1 MQRNFAA
8 TIEELKGLINEWSA
22 FSADAPVLLLAV
34 SGGVDSMCMADLFQS
49 LDERVPFAVAHCN
62 FRLRGEESDA
72 DEALVAEWAAKHSV
86 PLHITS
92 FDTEKYASDNCISIE
107 MAARELRYGW
117 FAGLCSQH
125 GYRAV
130 AVAHNANDNAE
141 TLLLNLL
148 RGSGLK
154 GVTGMSLMSPLPC
167 LAGSDAVL
175 LRPLLKCTRKQIEG
189 YAFAHKVRYR
199 EDSTNAMSEY
209 KRNRL
214 RNDVFP
220 IFESINPSFVRTLN
234 REASYFEDALDIVED
249 YCRVAAEKMVSKSG
263 DVLTV
268 SLPALLSTARW
279 RYILYYILEPY
290 GFNSAVLASLE
301 DLLLSDRTVSGKR
314 FESQTHMLFTER
326 DHLRVEPVGRV
337 DAASVVSSAEVE
349 EIMPVRCAGTYH
361 FNGAAVTVEELDW
374 TPDMPLKQPEGTL
387 LFDAQKLRFPLVLR
401 RWRDGDWLVPFGMR
415 GKKKVSDLFADLKYD
430 SLKKSSAVV
439 LVDTVSDSMAQDG
452 HVAAVLGV
460 RSDDRYKVTST
471 TRRAIRISVARR

>member
-8 TIEELKGLINEWSA
+8 AIEELKGLINEWSA

-49 LDERVPFAVAHCN
+49 LEERVPFAVAHCN
-62 FRLRGEESDA
+62 FHLRGEESDG
-72 DEALVAEWAAKHSV
+72 DEALVADWAREHSV

-92 FDTEKYASDNCISIE
+92 FDTEKYASDNGISIE

-117 FAGLCSQH
+117 FAQLCSQH
-125 GYRAV
+125 GYKAV

-154 GVTGMSLMSPLPC
+154 GVTGMSLTSPLPC
-167 LAGSDAVL
+167 APGSDALL
-175 LRPLLKCTRKQIEG
+175 LRPLLRCTRKQIEG
-189 YAFAHKVRYR
+189 YAFTHKVHYR
-199 EDSTNAMSEY
+199 EDRTNAMSEY

-220 IFESINPSFVRTLN
+220 IFESINPSFIRTLN
-234 REASYFEDALDIVED
+234 REASYFEDASGIVED
-249 YCRVAAEKMVSKSG
+249 YCRAASEKIVSRSG
-263 DVLTV
+263 DRLTV
-268 SLPALLSTARW
+268 SLPALLAAPRW
-279 RYILYYILEPY
+279 RYILYYILEPF

-301 DLLLSDRTVSGKR
+301 NLLLSERTISGKR
-314 FESQTHMLFTER
+314 FESQTHILFTER
-326 DHLRVEPVGRV
+326 EHLRVEPLESP
-337 DAASVVSSAEVE
+337 ASVVPCAQLEDVL
-349 EIMPVRCAGTYH
+349 PVRCAGTYH
-361 FNGAAVTVEELDW
+361 FNGAAVTVEEVDW
-374 TPDMPLKQPEGTL
+374 TPDMPLKQLEGTL

-430 SLKKSSAVV
+430 SIKKSSAVV
-439 LVDTVSDSMAQDG
+439 LVDTVSDFLAQEG
-452 HVAAVLGV
+452 HIAAVLGV
-460 RSDDRYKVTST
+460 RSDDRYKVVST
-471 TRRAIRISVARR
+471 TVRAIRISVTR

>member
-8 TIEELKGLINEWSA
+8 AIEELKGLISEWSA

-49 LDERVPFAVAHCN
+49 LEERVPFAVAHCN
-62 FRLRGEESDA
+62 FHLRGEESDG
-72 DEALVAEWAAKHSV
+72 DEALVADWAREHSV

-92 FDTEKYASDNCISIE
+92 FDTEKYASDNGISIE

-117 FAGLCSQH
+117 FAQLCSQH
-125 GYRAV
+125 GYKAV

-154 GVTGMSLMSPLPC
+154 GVTGMSLTSPLPC
-167 LAGSDAVL
+167 APGSDALL

-189 YAFAHKVRYR
+189 YAFAHKVHYR
-199 EDSTNAMSEY
+199 EDRTNAMSEY

-220 IFESINPSFVRTLN
+220 IFESINPSFIRTLN
-234 REASYFEDALDIVED
+234 REASYFEDASGIVED
-249 YCRVAAEKMVSKSG
+249 YCRAASEKIVSRSG
-263 DVLTV
+263 DGLTV
-268 SLPALLSTARW
+268 SLPALLAAPRW
-279 RYILYYILEPY
+279 RYILYYILEPF

-301 DLLLSDRTVSGKR
+301 NLLLSERTISGKR
-314 FESQTHMLFTER
+314 FESQTHILFTER
-326 DHLRVEPVGRV
+326 EHLRVEPSESP
-337 DAASVVSSAEVE
+337 ASVVPCAQLED
-349 EIMPVRCAGTYH
+349 ILPVRCAGTYH
-361 FNGAAVTVEELDW
+361 FNGAAVTVEEVDW

-430 SLKKSSAVV
+430 SIKKSSAVV
-439 LVDTVSDSMAQDG
+439 LVDTVSDSLAQEG
-452 HVAAVLGV
+452 HIAAVLGV
-460 RSDDRYKVTST
+460 RSDDRYKVVST
-471 TRRAIRISVARR
+471 TVRAIRISVTR

>member
-8 TIEELKGLINEWSA
+8 AIEELKGLINEWSA

-49 LDERVPFAVAHCN
+49 LEDRVPFAVAHCN
-62 FRLRGEESDA
+62 FHLRGEESDG
-72 DEALVAEWAAKHSV
+72 DEALVADWAREHSV

-92 FDTEKYASDNCISIE
+92 FDTEKYASDNGISIE

-117 FAGLCSQH
+117 FAQLCSQH
-125 GYRAV
+125 GYKAV

-154 GVTGMSLMSPLPC
+154 GVTGMSLTSPLPC
-167 LAGSDAVL
+167 APGSDALL

-189 YAFAHKVRYR
+189 YAFARKVRYR
-199 EDSTNAMSEY
+199 EDRTNAMSEY

-220 IFESINPSFVRTLN
+220 IFESINPSFIRTLN
-234 REASYFEDALDIVED
+234 REASYFEDASGIVED
-249 YCRVAAEKMVSKSG
+249 YCRAASEKIVSRSG
-263 DVLTV
+263 DRLTV
-268 SLPALLSTARW
+268 SLPALLAAPRW
-279 RYILYYILEPY
+279 RYILYYILEPF

-301 DLLLSDRTVSGKR
+301 NLLLSERTISGKR
-314 FESQTHMLFTER
+314 FESQTHILFTER
-326 DHLRVEPVGRV
+326 EHLRVEPSESP
-337 DAASVVSSAEVE
+337 ASVVPCAQLED
-349 EIMPVRCAGTYH
+349 ILPVRCAGTYH
-361 FNGAAVTVEELDW
+361 FNGAAVTVEEVDW
-374 TPDMPLKQPEGTL
+374 TPDMPLKQQEGTL

-430 SLKKSSAVV
+430 SLRKSSAVV
-439 LVDTVSDSMAQDG
+439 LVDTVSDSLAQEG
-452 HVAAVLGV
+452 HIAAVLGV
-460 RSDDRYKVTST
+460 RSDDRYKVVST
-471 TRRAIRISVARR
+471 TVRAIRISVTR

>member
-8 TIEELKGLINEWSA
+8 AIEELKGLINEWSA

-49 LDERVPFAVAHCN
+49 LEDRVPFAVAHCN
-62 FRLRGEESDA
+62 FHLRGEESDG
-72 DEALVAEWAAKHSV
+72 DEALVADWAREHSV

-92 FDTEKYASDNCISIE
+92 FDTEKYASDNGISIE

-117 FAGLCSQH
+117 FASLCSQH
-125 GYRAV
+125 GYKAV

-154 GVTGMSLMSPLPC
+154 GVTGMSLTSPLPC
-167 LAGSDAVL
+167 APGSDALL

-189 YAFAHKVRYR
+189 YAFAHKVCYR
-199 EDSTNAMSEY
+199 EDRTNAMSEY

-220 IFESINPSFVRTLN
+220 IFESINPSFIRTLN
-234 REASYFEDALDIVED
+234 REASYFEDASGIVED
-249 YCRVAAEKMVSKSG
+249 YCRAASEKIVSRSG
-263 DVLTV
+263 DRLTV
-268 SLPALLSTARW
+268 SLPALLAAPRW
-279 RYILYYILEPY
+279 RYILYYILEPF

-301 DLLLSDRTVSGKR
+301 NLLLSERTISGKR
-314 FESQTHMLFTER
+314 FESQTHILFTER
-326 DHLRVEPVGRV
+326 EHLRVEPSESP
-337 DAASVVSSAEVE
+337 ASVVPCAQLED
-349 EIMPVRCAGTYH
+349 ILPVRCAGTYH
-361 FNGAAVTVEELDW
+361 FNGAAVTVEEVDW

-439 LVDTVSDSMAQDG
+439 LVDTVSDSLAQEG
-452 HVAAVLGV
+452 HIAAVLGV
-460 RSDDRYKVTST
+460 RSDDRYKVVST
-471 TRRAIRISVARR
+471 TVRAIRISVTR

>member
-1 MQRNFAA
+1 MQRHFAA

-22 FSADAPVLLLAV
+22 FSADAPVVLLAV
-34 SGGVDSMCMADLFQS
+34 SGGVDSMCMAELFHS
-49 LDERVPFAVAHCN
+49 LEERVAFAIAHCN
-62 FRLRGEESDA
+62 FRLRGKESDG
-72 DEALVAEWAAKHSV
+72 DQALVAEWAREHSV
-86 PLHITS
+86 PLHVTS
-92 FDTEKYASDNCISIE
+92 FDTEKYASDNGISIE

-141 TLLLNLL
+141 TLVLNLL
-148 RGSGLK
+148 RGSGLR
-154 GVTGMSLMSPLPC
+154 GVTGMSVVSPLPC
-167 LAGSDAVL
+167 APGSDALL

-199 EDSTNAMSEY
+199 EDRTNAMSEY

-249 YCRVAAEKMVSKSG
+249 YCKAAEEKIVSRLG
-263 DVLTV
+263 ETVVV
-268 SLPALLSTARW
+268 SLTALLSTARW
-279 RYILYYILEPY
+279 RYILYHILEPY
-290 GFNSAVLASLE
+290 GFNSSVLASLE
-301 DLLLSDRTVSGKR
+301 NLLLSERTVSGKR
-314 FESQTHMLFTER
+314 FESQTHVLFTER
-326 DHLRVEPVGRV
+326 DHLRVEPMGS
-337 DAASVVSSAEVE
+337 AAVASSVEVE
-349 EIMPVRCAGTYH
+349 DIVPVRCAGTYH
-361 FNGAAVTVEELDW
+361 FNGAVVTVEEIDW
-374 TPDMPLKQPEGTL
+374 TDGMPLKQPEGTL
-387 LFDAQKLRFPLVLR
+387 IFDASKLSFPFVLR

-452 HVAAVLGV
+452 HIAAVLGV
-460 RSDDRYKVTST
+460 RSDDRYKVSST
-471 TRRAIRISVARR
+471 TVRAIRVTVTR

>member
-8 TIEELKGLINEWSA
+8 ALEELKGLINEWSA

-49 LDERVPFAVAHCN
+49 LEERVPFAVAHCN
-62 FRLRGEESDA
+62 FHLRGEESDG
-72 DEALVAEWAAKHSV
+72 DEALVADWAREHSV

-92 FDTEKYASDNCISIE
+92 FDTEKYASDNGISIE

-117 FAGLCSQH
+117 FAQLCSQH
-125 GYRAV
+125 GYKAV

-154 GVTGMSLMSPLPC
+154 GVTGMSLTSPLPC
-167 LAGSDAVL
+167 APGSDALL

-189 YAFAHKVRYR
+189 YAFAYKVRYR
-199 EDSTNAMSEY
+199 EDRTNAMSEY

-220 IFESINPSFVRTLN
+220 IFESINPSFIRTLN
-234 REASYFEDALDIVED
+234 REASYFEDASGIVED
-249 YCRVAAEKMVSKSG
+249 YCRAASEKIVSRSG
-263 DVLTV
+263 DRLTV
-268 SLPALLSTARW
+268 SLPALLAAPRW
-279 RYILYYILEPY
+279 RYILYYILEPF

-301 DLLLSDRTVSGKR
+301 NLLLSERTISGKR
-314 FESQTHMLFTER
+314 FESQTHILFTER
-326 DHLRVEPVGRV
+326 EHLRVEPSESP
-337 DAASVVSSAEVE
+337 ASVVPCAQLED
-349 EIMPVRCAGTYH
+349 ILPVRCAGTYH

-374 TPDMPLKQPEGTL
+374 TSDIPLKQPEGTL

-452 HVAAVLGV
+452 HIAAVLGV
-460 RSDDRYKVTST
+460 RSDDRYKVVST
-471 TRRAIRISVARR
+471 TVRAIRISVTR

>member
-8 TIEELKGLINEWSA
+8 AIEELKGLINEWSA

-49 LDERVPFAVAHCN
+49 LEERVPFAVAHCN
-62 FRLRGEESDA
+62 FHLRGEESDG
-72 DEALVAEWAAKHSV
+72 DEALVADWAREHSV

-92 FDTEKYASDNCISIE
+92 FDTEKYASDNGISIE

-117 FAGLCSQH
+117 FAQLCSQH
-125 GYRAV
+125 GYKAV

-154 GVTGMSLMSPLPC
+154 GVTGMSLTSPLPC
-167 LAGSDAVL
+167 APGSDALL

-189 YAFAHKVRYR
+189 YAFAYKVRYR
-199 EDSTNAMSEY
+199 EDRTNAMSEY

-220 IFESINPSFVRTLN
+220 IFESINPSFIRTLN
-234 REASYFEDALDIVED
+234 REASYFEDASGIVED
-249 YCRVAAEKMVSKSG
+249 YCRAASEKIVSRSG
-263 DVLTV
+263 DRLTV
-268 SLPALLSTARW
+268 SLPALLAAPRW
-279 RYILYYILEPY
+279 RYILYYILEPF

-301 DLLLSDRTVSGKR
+301 NLLLSERTISGKR
-314 FESQTHMLFTER
+314 FESQTHILFTER
-326 DHLRVEPVGRV
+326 EHLRVEPSESP
-337 DAASVVSSAEVE
+337 ASVVPCAQLED
-349 EIMPVRCAGTYH
+349 ILPVRCAGTYH

-374 TPDMPLKQPEGTL
+374 TSDIPLKQPEGTL

-452 HVAAVLGV
+452 HIAAVLGV
-460 RSDDRYKVTST
+460 RSDDRYKVVST
-471 TRRAIRISVARR
+471 TVRAIRISVTR

>member
-1 MQRNFAA
+1 MQRHFAK

-34 SGGVDSMCMADLFQS
+34 SGGIDSMCMADLFQS
-49 LDERVPFAVAHCN
+49 LEERVPFAVAHCN
-62 FRLRGEESDA
+62 FHLRGEESDG
-72 DEALVAEWAAKHSV
+72 DEALVAEWARKHSV

-92 FDTEKYASDNCISIE
+92 FDTEKYASDNGISIE

-117 FAGLCSQH
+117 FAQLCSQH
-125 GYRAV
+125 GYKAV

-154 GVTGMSLMSPLPC
+154 GVTGMSLTSPLPC
-167 LAGSDAVL
+167 APGSDALL

-199 EDSTNAMSEY
+199 EDRTNAMSEY

-220 IFESINPSFVRTLN
+220 IFESINPSFIRTLN
-234 REASYFEDALDIVED
+234 REASYFEDASGIVED
-249 YCRVAAEKMVSKSG
+249 YCRAASEKIVSRSG
-263 DVLTV
+263 DRLTV
-268 SLPALLSTARW
+268 SLPALLAAPRW
-279 RYILYYILEPY
+279 RYILYYILEPF

-301 DLLLSDRTVSGKR
+301 NLLLSGRTISGKR
-314 FESQTHMLFTER
+314 FESQTHILFTER
-326 DHLRVEPVGRV
+326 EHLRVEPSESP
-337 DAASVVSSAEVE
+337 ASVVPCAQVE
-349 EIMPVRCAGTYH
+349 DIMPVRCAGTYH
-361 FNGAAVTVEELDW
+361 FNGLKVIVEEVDW

-387 LFDAQKLRFPLVLR
+387 LFDAQKLRLPLVLR

-439 LVDTVSDSMAQDG
+439 LVDTVSDSMAQEG
-452 HVAAVLGV
+452 HIAAVLGV
-460 RSDDRYKVTST
+460 RSDDRYKVVST
-471 TRRAIRISVARR
+471 TVRAIRVSVTR

>member
-8 TIEELKGLINEWSA
+8 AIEELKGLINEWSA

-49 LDERVPFAVAHCN
+49 LEDRVPFAVAHCN
-62 FRLRGEESDA
+62 FHLRGEESDG
-72 DEALVAEWAAKHSV
+72 DEALVADWAREHSV

-92 FDTEKYASDNCISIE
+92 FDTEKYASDNGISIE

-117 FAGLCSQH
+117 FASLCSQH
-125 GYRAV
+125 GYKAV

-154 GVTGMSLMSPLPC
+154 GVTGMSLTSPLPC
-167 LAGSDAVL
+167 APGSVALL

-199 EDSTNAMSEY
+199 EDRTNAMSEY

-220 IFESINPSFVRTLN
+220 IFESINPSFIRTLN
-234 REASYFEDALDIVED
+234 REASYFEDASGIVED
-249 YCRVAAEKMVSKSG
+249 YCRAASEKIVSRSG
-263 DVLTV
+263 DRLTV
-268 SLPALLSTARW
+268 SLPALLAAPRW
-279 RYILYYILEPY
+279 RYILYYILEPF

-301 DLLLSDRTVSGKR
+301 NLLLSERTISGKR
-314 FESQTHMLFTER
+314 FESQTHILFTER
-326 DHLRVEPVGRV
+326 EHLRVEPSESP
-337 DAASVVSSAEVE
+337 ASVVPCAQLED
-349 EIMPVRCAGTYH
+349 ILPVRCAGTYH
-361 FNGAAVTVEELDW
+361 FNGAAVTVEEVDW

-439 LVDTVSDSMAQDG
+439 LVDTVSDSLAQEG
-452 HVAAVLGV
+452 HIAAVLGV
-460 RSDDRYKVTST
+460 RSDDRYKVVST
-471 TRRAIRISVARR
+471 TVRAIRISVTR

>member
-8 TIEELKGLINEWSA
+8 AIEELKGLINEWSA

-49 LDERVPFAVAHCN
+49 LEERVPFAVAHCN
-62 FRLRGEESDA
+62 FHLRGEESDG
-72 DEALVAEWAAKHSV
+72 DEALVTEWAREHSV
-86 PLHITS
+86 PLHTTS
-92 FDTEKYASDNCISIE
+92 FDTGKYASDNGISIE

-117 FAGLCSQH
+117 FAQLCSQH

-154 GVTGMSLMSPLPC
+154 GVTGMSLTSPLPC
-167 LAGSDAVL
+167 APGSDALL

-189 YAFAHKVRYR
+189 YAFARKVRYR
-199 EDSTNAMSEY
+199 EDRTNSMSEY

-220 IFESINPSFVRTLN
+220 IFESINPSFIRTLN
-234 REASYFEDALDIVED
+234 REASYFEDASGIVED
-249 YCRVAAEKMVSKSG
+249 YCRAASEKIVSRSG
-263 DVLTV
+263 DRLTV
-268 SLPALLSTARW
+268 SLPALLAAPRW
-279 RYILYYILEPY
+279 RYILYYILEPF

-301 DLLLSDRTVSGKR
+301 NLLLSERTISGKR
-314 FESQTHMLFTER
+314 FESQTHILFTER
-326 DHLRVEPVGRV
+326 EHLRVEPSESP
-337 DAASVVSSAEVE
+337 ASVVPCAQLED
-349 EIMPVRCAGTYH
+349 ILPVRCAGTYH

-374 TPDMPLKQPEGTL
+374 TSDIPLKQPEGTL

-430 SLKKSSAVV
+430 SLKKSAAVV
-439 LVDTVSDSMAQDG
+439 LVDTVSDSLAQEG
-452 HVAAVLGV
+452 HIAAVLGV
-460 RSDDRYKVTST
+460 RSDDRYKVVST
-471 TRRAIRISVARR
+471 TVRAIRISVTR

>member
-8 TIEELKGLINEWSA
+8 AIEELKGLINEWSA

-49 LDERVPFAVAHCN
+49 LEDRVPFAVAHCN
-62 FRLRGEESDA
+62 FCLRGEESDG
-72 DEALVAEWAAKHSV
+72 DEALVADWAREHSV

-92 FDTEKYASDNCISIE
+92 FDTEKYASDNGISIE

-117 FAGLCSQH
+117 FASLCSQH
-125 GYRAV
+125 GYKAV

-154 GVTGMSLMSPLPC
+154 GVTGMSLTSPLPC
-167 LAGSDAVL
+167 APGSDVLL

-199 EDSTNAMSEY
+199 EDRTNAMSEY

-220 IFESINPSFVRTLN
+220 IFESINPSFIRTLN
-234 REASYFEDALDIVED
+234 REASYFEDASGIVED
-249 YCRVAAEKMVSKSG
+249 YCRAATEKIVSRSG
-263 DVLTV
+263 DRLTV
-268 SLPALLSTARW
+268 SLPALLAAPRW
-279 RYILYYILEPY
+279 RYILYYILEPF

-301 DLLLSDRTVSGKR
+301 NLLLSERTVSGKR
-314 FESQTHMLFTER
+314 FESQTHILFTER
-326 DHLRVEPVGRV
+326 EHLRVEPSESP
-337 DAASVVSSAEVE
+337 ASVVPCAQLED
-349 EIMPVRCAGTYH
+349 ILPVRCAGTYH
-361 FNGAAVTVEELDW
+361 FNGAAVTVEEVDW
-374 TPDMPLKQPEGTL
+374 TSDMPLKQPEGTL

-430 SLKKSSAVV
+430 SIKKSSAVV
-439 LVDTVSDSMAQDG
+439 LVDTVSDSLAQEG
-452 HVAAVLGV
+452 HIAAVLGV
-460 RSDDRYKVTST
+460 RSDDRYKVVST
-471 TRRAIRISVARR
+471 TVRAIRISVTR

>member
-1 MQRNFAA
+1 MQRSFAT

-34 SGGVDSMCMADLFQS
+34 SGGVDSMCMAELF
-49 LDERVPFAVAHCN
+49 LELEERVPFAVAHCN
-62 FRLRGEESDA
+62 FRLRGEESDG
-72 DEALVAEWAAKHSV
+72 DEALVTEWAREHSV
-86 PLHITS
+86 PLHVTS
-92 FDTEKYASDNCISIE
+92 FDTEKYASDHGISIE

-141 TLLLNLL
+141 TLVLNLL
-148 RGSGLK
+148 RGSGLR
-154 GVTGMSLMSPLPC
+154 GVTGMSVVSPLPC
-167 LAGSDAVL
+167 APGSDALL

-189 YAFAHKVRYR
+189 YAFAHKVHYR
-199 EDSTNAMSEY
+199 DDRTNAMSEY

-249 YCRVAAEKMVSKSG
+249 YCSAAEGQIVSRSG
-263 DVLTV
+263 DVLLV
-268 SLPALLSTARW
+268 GLQALLSTARW
-279 RYILYYILEPY
+279 RYILYHILEPY
-290 GFNSAVLASLE
+290 GFNSSVLASLE
-301 DLLLSDRTVSGKR
+301 NLLLSERTVSGKR
-314 FESQTHMLFTER
+314 FESQTHILFTER
-326 DHLRVEPVGRV
+326 DHLRVEPL
-337 DAASVVSSAEVE
+337 AASGRPLLAPSVDTED
-349 EIMPVRCAGTYH
+349 IMPVRCAGTYH
-361 FNGAAVTVEELDW
+361 FNGAVVTVEEIEW
-374 TPDMPLKQPEGTL
+374 TDGMPLKQPEGTL
-387 LFDAQKLRFPLVLR
+387 IFDASKLRFPFVLR

-460 RSDDRYKVTST
+460 RNDDRYKVVSATA
-471 TRRAIRISVARR
+471 RAIRISVTR

>member
-8 TIEELKGLINEWSA
+8 AIEELKGLINEWSA

-49 LDERVPFAVAHCN
+49 LEDRVPFAVAHCN
-62 FRLRGEESDA
+62 FHLRGEESDG
-72 DEALVAEWAAKHSV
+72 DEALVTEWASEHSV

-92 FDTEKYASDNCISIE
+92 FDTEKYASDNGVSIE

-117 FAGLCSQH
+117 FAQLCSQH
-125 GYRAV
+125 GYKAV

-154 GVTGMSLMSPLPC
+154 GVTGMSLTSPLPC
-167 LAGSDAVL
+167 APGSDALL

-189 YAFAHKVRYR
+189 YAFARKVRYR
-199 EDSTNAMSEY
+199 EDRTNAMSEY

-220 IFESINPSFVRTLN
+220 IFESINPSFIRTLN
-234 REASYFEDALDIVED
+234 REASYFEDASGIVED
-249 YCRVAAEKMVSKSG
+249 YCRAASEKIVSRSG
-263 DVLTV
+263 DRLTV
-268 SLPALLSTARW
+268 SLPALLAAPRW
-279 RYILYYILEPY
+279 RYILYYILEPF

-301 DLLLSDRTVSGKR
+301 NLLLSDRTVSGKR
-314 FESQTHMLFTER
+314 FESQTHILFTER
-326 DHLRVEPVGRV
+326 EHLRVEPSESP
-337 DAASVVSSAEVE
+337 ASVVPCAQLED
-349 EIMPVRCAGTYH
+349 ILPVRCAGTYH
-361 FNGAAVTVEELDW
+361 FNGAAVTVEEVDW

-452 HVAAVLGV
+452 HIAAVLGV
-460 RSDDRYKVTST
+460 RNDDRYKVVST
-471 TRRAIRISVARR
+471 TRRAIRISVTR

>member
-8 TIEELKGLINEWSA
+8 AIEELKGLINEWSA

-49 LDERVPFAVAHCN
+49 LEDRVPFAVAHCN
-62 FRLRGEESDA
+62 FRLRGEESDG
-72 DEALVAEWAAKHSV
+72 DEALVADWAREHSV

-92 FDTEKYASDNCISIE
+92 FDTEKYASDNGISIE

-117 FAGLCSQH
+117 FAQLCSQH
-125 GYRAV
+125 GYKAV

-154 GVTGMSLMSPLPC
+154 GVTGMSLTSPLPC
-167 LAGSDAVL
+167 APGSAALL

-199 EDSTNAMSEY
+199 EDRTNAMSEY

-220 IFESINPSFVRTLN
+220 IFESINPSFIRTLN
-234 REASYFEDALDIVED
+234 REASYFEDASGIVED
-249 YCRVAAEKMVSKSG
+249 YCRAASEKIVSRSG
-263 DVLTV
+263 DRLTV
-268 SLPALLSTARW
+268 SLPALLAAPRW
-279 RYILYYILEPY
+279 RYILYYILEPF

-301 DLLLSDRTVSGKR
+301 NLLLSERTISGKR
-314 FESQTHMLFTER
+314 FESQTHILFTER
-326 DHLRVEPVGRV
+326 EHLRVEPSESP
-337 DAASVVSSAEVE
+337 ASVVPCAQVKD
-349 EIMPVRCAGTYH
+349 IMPVRCAGTYH
-361 FNGAAVTVEELDW
+361 FNGAAVTVEEVDW

-387 LFDAQKLRFPLVLR
+387 LFDA
-401 RWRDGDWLVPFGMR
+401 
-415 GKKKVSDLFADLKYD
+415 
-430 SLKKSSAVV
+430 
-439 LVDTVSDSMAQDG
+439 
-452 HVAAVLGV
+452 
-460 RSDDRYKVTST
+460 
-471 TRRAIRISVARR
+471 

>member
-8 TIEELKGLINEWSA
+8 AIEELKGLINEWSA

-49 LDERVPFAVAHCN
+49 LEDRVPFAVAHCN
-62 FRLRGEESDA
+62 FHLRGKESDG
-72 DEALVAEWAAKHSV
+72 DEALVADWAREHSV

-92 FDTEKYASDNCISIE
+92 FDTEKYASDNGISIE

-117 FAGLCSQH
+117 FASLCSQH
-125 GYRAV
+125 GYKAV

-154 GVTGMSLMSPLPC
+154 GVTGMSLTSPLPC
-167 LAGSDAVL
+167 APGSDALL

-189 YAFAHKVRYR
+189 YAFAHKVHYR

-220 IFESINPSFVRTLN
+220 IFESINPSFIRTLN
-234 REASYFEDALDIVED
+234 REASYFEDASGIVED
-249 YCRVAAEKMVSKSG
+249 YCRAASEKIVSRSG
-263 DVLTV
+263 DRLIV
-268 SLPALLSTARW
+268 SLPALLAAPRW
-279 RYILYYILEPY
+279 RYILYYILEPF

-301 DLLLSDRTVSGKR
+301 NLLLSERTISGKR
-314 FESQTHMLFTER
+314 FESQTHILFTER
-326 DHLRVEPVGRV
+326 EHLRVEPSESP
-337 DAASVVSSAEVE
+337 ASVVPCAQLED
-349 EIMPVRCAGTYH
+349 ILPVRCAGTYH

-374 TPDMPLKQPEGTL
+374 TSDMPLKQPEGTL

-452 HVAAVLGV
+452 HIAAVLGV
-460 RSDDRYKVTST
+460 RSDDRYKVVST
-471 TRRAIRISVARR
+471 TVRAIRISVTR

>member
-1 MQRNFAA
+1 MQRHFAK
-8 TIEELKGLINEWSA
+8 TIEELKGLIKEWSA
-22 FSADAPVLLLAV
+22 FSADAPVVLLAV
-34 SGGVDSMCMADLFQS
+34 SGGIDSMCMAELFNS
-49 LDERVPFAVAHCN
+49 LEEPVPFALAHCN
-62 FRLRGEESDA
+62 FRLRGEESDG
-72 DEALVAEWAAKHSV
+72 DEALVSDWARTHSV

-92 FDTEKYASDNCISIE
+92 FDTEKYASDNAISIE

-117 FAGLCSQH
+117 FADLCSQH
-125 GYRAV
+125 GYKAV

-154 GVTGMSLMSPLPC
+154 GVTGMSVISPLPC
-167 LAGSDAVL
+167 APGSDAVL

-249 YCRVAAEKMVSKSG
+249 YCKEAAGKIVSRSA
-263 DVLTV
+263 DVLTI

-279 RYILYYILEPY
+279 RYVLYYILEPY
-290 GFNSAVLASLE
+290 GFNSSVLASLE
-301 DLLLSDRTVSGKR
+301 NLLLSGRTVSGKR
-314 FESQTHMLFTER
+314 FESQMHLLFTER
-326 DHLRVEPVGRV
+326 DHLRVEPIGRRT
-337 DAASVVSSAEVE
+337 AASVVPSAEVE
-349 EIMPVRCAGTYH
+349 DIMPVRCAGTYH
-361 FNGAAVTVEELDW
+361 FNGAVITVEEMER
-374 TPDMPLKQPEGTL
+374 TPDMPLKQPEGAL

-430 SLKKSSAVV
+430 SLRKSSAVV

-452 HVAAVLGV
+452 HIAAVLGV
-460 RSDDRYKVTST
+460 RTDDRYKVTET
-471 TRRAIRISVARR
+471 TGRVIRISVTRR

>member
-8 TIEELKGLINEWSA
+8 AIEELKGLINEWSA

-34 SGGVDSMCMADLFQS
+34 SGGIDSMCMADLFQS
-49 LDERVPFAVAHCN
+49 LEERVPFAVAHCN
-62 FRLRGEESDA
+62 FHLRGEESDG
-72 DEALVAEWAAKHSV
+72 DEALVAEWAREHSV

-92 FDTEKYASDNCISIE
+92 FDTEKYASDNGISIE

-117 FAGLCSQH
+117 FASLCSQH
-125 GYRAV
+125 GYKAV

-154 GVTGMSLMSPLPC
+154 GVTGMSMTSPLPC
-167 LAGSDAVL
+167 APGSDALL

-234 REASYFEDALDIVED
+234 REASYFEDALDIVDD
-249 YCRVAAEKMVSKSG
+249 YCRAASEKIVSRSG
-263 DVLTV
+263 DRLTV
-268 SLPALLSTARW
+268 SLPALLAAPRW
-279 RYILYYILEPY
+279 RYILYYILEPF

-301 DLLLSDRTVSGKR
+301 NLLLSGRTISGKR
-314 FESQTHMLFTER
+314 FESQTHILFTER
-326 DHLRVEPVGRV
+326 EHLRVEPSESP
-337 DAASVVSSAEVE
+337 ASVVPCAQVE
-349 EIMPVRCAGTYH
+349 DIMPVRCAGTYH
-361 FNGAAVTVEELDW
+361 FNGAVVTVEEVDW

-430 SLKKSSAVV
+430 SVKKSSAVV
-439 LVDTVSDSMAQDG
+439 LVDTVSDSMAQEG
-452 HVAAVLGV
+452 HIAAVLGV
-460 RSDDRYKVTST
+460 RSDDRYKVVSATV
-471 TRRAIRISVARR
+471 RAIRISVTR

>member
-8 TIEELKGLINEWSA
+8 AIEELKGLINEWSA

-49 LDERVPFAVAHCN
+49 LEDRVPFAVAHCN
-62 FRLRGEESDA
+62 FRLRGEESDG
-72 DEALVAEWAAKHSV
+72 DEALVADWAREHSV

-92 FDTEKYASDNCISIE
+92 FDTEKYASDNGISIE

-117 FAGLCSQH
+117 FASLCSQH
-125 GYRAV
+125 GYKAV

-154 GVTGMSLMSPLPC
+154 GVTGMSLTSPLPC
-167 LAGSDAVL
+167 APGSSALL

-199 EDSTNAMSEY
+199 EDRTNAMSEY

-220 IFESINPSFVRTLN
+220 IFESINPSFIRTLN
-234 REASYFEDALDIVED
+234 REASYFEDASGIVED
-249 YCRVAAEKMVSKSG
+249 YCRAATEKIVSRSG
-263 DVLTV
+263 DRLTV
-268 SLPALLSTARW
+268 SLPALLAAPRW
-279 RYILYYILEPY
+279 RYILYYILEPF

-301 DLLLSDRTVSGKR
+301 NLLLSERTVSGKR
-314 FESQTHMLFTER
+314 FESQTHILFTER
-326 DHLRVEPVGRV
+326 EHLRVEPSESP
-337 DAASVVSSAEVE
+337 ASVVPSVEAED
-349 EIMPVRCAGTYH
+349 ILPVRCAGTYH
-361 FNGAAVTVEELDW
+361 FNGAAVTVEEVDW

-401 RWRDGDWLVPFGMR
+401 RWRDGDWLVPFGMC

-430 SLKKSSAVV
+430 SIKKSSAVV
-439 LVDTVSDSMAQDG
+439 LVDTVSDSLAQEG
-452 HVAAVLGV
+452 HIAAVLGV
-460 RSDDRYKVTST
+460 RSDDRYKVVST
-471 TRRAIRISVARR
+471 TVRAIRISVTR

>member
-8 TIEELKGLINEWSA
+8 AIEELKGLINEWSA

-49 LDERVPFAVAHCN
+49 LEERVPFAVAHCN
-62 FRLRGEESDA
+62 FHLRGEESDG
-72 DEALVAEWAAKHSV
+72 DEALVADWAREHSV

-92 FDTEKYASDNCISIE
+92 FDTEKYASDNGISIE

-117 FAGLCSQH
+117 FAQLCSQH
-125 GYRAV
+125 GYKAV

-154 GVTGMSLMSPLPC
+154 GVTGMSLTSPLPC
-167 LAGSDAVL
+167 APGSDALL
-175 LRPLLKCTRKQIEG
+175 LRPLLKCTRKQIDG
-189 YAFAHKVRYR
+189 YAFAHKVHYR

-220 IFESINPSFVRTLN
+220 IFESINPSFIRTLN
-234 REASYFEDALDIVED
+234 REASYFEDASGIVED
-249 YCRVAAEKMVSKSG
+249 YCRAASEKIVSRSG
-263 DVLTV
+263 DRLTV
-268 SLPALLSTARW
+268 SLQALLAAPRW
-279 RYILYYILEPY
+279 RYILYYILEPF

-301 DLLLSDRTVSGKR
+301 NLLLSERTISGKR
-314 FESQTHMLFTER
+314 FESQTHILFTER
-326 DHLRVEPVGRV
+326 EHLRVEPSESP
-337 DAASVVSSAEVE
+337 ASVVPCAQLED
-349 EIMPVRCAGTYH
+349 ILPVRCAGTYH
-361 FNGAAVTVEELDW
+361 FNGAAVTVEEVDW

-439 LVDTVSDSMAQDG
+439 LVDTVSDSLAQEG
-452 HVAAVLGV
+452 HIAAVLGV
-460 RSDDRYKVTST
+460 RSDDRYKVVST
-471 TRRAIRISVARR
+471 TVRAIRISVTR

>member
-8 TIEELKGLINEWSA
+8 AIEELKGLINEWSA

-49 LDERVPFAVAHCN
+49 LEDRVPFAVAHCN
-62 FRLRGEESDA
+62 FHLRGEESDG
-72 DEALVAEWAAKHSV
+72 DEALVADWAREHSV

-92 FDTEKYASDNCISIE
+92 FDTEKYASDNGISIE

-117 FAGLCSQH
+117 FAQLCSQH
-125 GYRAV
+125 GYKAV

-154 GVTGMSLMSPLPC
+154 GVTGMSLTSPLPC
-167 LAGSDAVL
+167 APGSDALL

-189 YAFAHKVRYR
+189 YAFARKVRYR
-199 EDSTNAMSEY
+199 EDRTNAMSEY

-220 IFESINPSFVRTLN
+220 IFESINPSFIRTLN
-234 REASYFEDALDIVED
+234 REASYFEDALGIVED
-249 YCRVAAEKMVSKSG
+249 YCRAASEKIVSRSG
-263 DVLTV
+263 DRLTV
-268 SLPALLSTARW
+268 SLPALLAAPRW
-279 RYILYYILEPY
+279 RYILYYILEPF

-301 DLLLSDRTVSGKR
+301 NLLLSERTISGKR
-314 FESQTHMLFTER
+314 FESQTHILFTER
-326 DHLRVEPVGRV
+326 EHLRVETSESP
-337 DAASVVSSAEVE
+337 ASVVPCAQLED
-349 EIMPVRCAGTYH
+349 ILPIRCAGTYH
-361 FNGAAVTVEELDW
+361 FNGAAVTIEEVDW
-374 TPDMPLKQPEGTL
+374 TSDMPLKQPEGTL

-439 LVDTVSDSMAQDG
+439 LVDTVSDSMAQEG
-452 HVAAVLGV
+452 HIAAVLGV
-460 RSDDRYKVTST
+460 RSDDRYKVVST
-471 TRRAIRISVARR
+471 TVRAIRISVTR

>member
-8 TIEELKGLINEWSA
+8 AIEELKGLINEWSA

-49 LDERVPFAVAHCN
+49 LEDRVPFAVAHCN
-62 FRLRGEESDA
+62 FHLRGEESDG
-72 DEALVAEWAAKHSV
+72 DEALVADWAREHSV

-92 FDTEKYASDNCISIE
+92 FDTEKYASDNGISIE

-117 FAGLCSQH
+117 FAQLCSQH
-125 GYRAV
+125 GYKAV

-154 GVTGMSLMSPLPC
+154 GVTGMSLTSPLPC
-167 LAGSDAVL
+167 APGSDALL
-175 LRPLLKCTRKQIEG
+175 LRPLLRCTRKQIEG
-189 YAFAHKVRYR
+189 YAFAYKVRYR
-199 EDSTNAMSEY
+199 EDRTNAMSEY

-220 IFESINPSFVRTLN
+220 IFESINPSFIRTLN
-234 REASYFEDALDIVED
+234 REASYFEDASGIVED
-249 YCRVAAEKMVSKSG
+249 YCRAASEKIVSRSG
-263 DVLTV
+263 DRLTV
-268 SLPALLSTARW
+268 SLPALLAAPRW
-279 RYILYYILEPY
+279 RYILYYILEPF

-301 DLLLSDRTVSGKR
+301 NLLLSERTVSGKR
-314 FESQTHMLFTER
+314 FESQTHILFTER
-326 DHLRVEPVGRV
+326 EHLRVETSESP
-337 DAASVVSSAEVE
+337 ASVVPCAQLED
-349 EIMPVRCAGTYH
+349 ILPVRCAGTYH
-361 FNGAAVTVEELDW
+361 FNGAAVTIEEVDW
-374 TPDMPLKQPEGTL
+374 TSDMPLKQPEGTL

-439 LVDTVSDSMAQDG
+439 LVDTVSDSLAQEG
-452 HVAAVLGV
+452 HIAAVLGV
-460 RSDDRYKVTST
+460 RSDDRYKVVST
-471 TRRAIRISVARR
+471 TVRAIRISVTR

>member
-8 TIEELKGLINEWSA
+8 AIEELKGLINEWSA

-49 LDERVPFAVAHCN
+49 LEDRVPFAVAHCN
-62 FRLRGEESDA
+62 FHLRGEESDG
-72 DEALVAEWAAKHSV
+72 DEALVADWAREHSV

-92 FDTEKYASDNCISIE
+92 FDTEKYASDNGISIE

-117 FAGLCSQH
+117 FAQLCSQH
-125 GYRAV
+125 GYKAV

-154 GVTGMSLMSPLPC
+154 GVTGMSLTSPLPC
-167 LAGSDAVL
+167 APGSDALL

-199 EDSTNAMSEY
+199 EDRTNAMSEY

-234 REASYFEDALDIVED
+234 REASYFEDASGIVED
-249 YCRVAAEKMVSKSG
+249 YCRAASEKIVSRSG
-263 DVLTV
+263 DRLTV
-268 SLPALLSTARW
+268 SLPTLLAAPRW
-279 RYILYYILEPY
+279 RYILYYILEPF

-301 DLLLSDRTVSGKR
+301 NLLLSERTISGKR
-314 FESQTHMLFTER
+314 FESQTHILFTER
-326 DHLRVEPVGRV
+326 EHLRVEPSESP
-337 DAASVVSSAEVE
+337 ASVVPCAQLED
-349 EIMPVRCAGTYH
+349 ILPVRCAGTYH
-361 FNGAAVTVEELDW
+361 FNGAAVTVEEVDW

-430 SLKKSSAVV
+430 IFDKESAILVV
-439 LVDTVSDSMAQDG
+439 DVQNPELSDQQR
-452 HVAAVLGV
+452 VAALLGS
-460 RSDDRYKVTST
+460 RIDDRYKVRSST
-471 TRRAIRISVARR
+471 RQIVRIALSS

>member
-8 TIEELKGLINEWSA
+8 AIEELKGLINEWSA

-49 LDERVPFAVAHCN
+49 LEDRVPFAVAHCN
-62 FRLRGEESDA
+62 FHLRGEESDG
-72 DEALVAEWAAKHSV
+72 DEALVADWAREHSV

-92 FDTEKYASDNCISIE
+92 FDTEKYASDNGISIE

-117 FAGLCSQH
+117 FAQLCSQH
-125 GYRAV
+125 GYKAV

-154 GVTGMSLMSPLPC
+154 GVTGMSLTSPLPC
-167 LAGSDAVL
+167 APGSDALL
-175 LRPLLKCTRKQIEG
+175 LRPLLRCTRKQIEG
-189 YAFAHKVRYR
+189 YAFAYKVRYR
-199 EDSTNAMSEY
+199 EDRTNAMSEY

-220 IFESINPSFVRTLN
+220 IFESINPSFIRTLN
-234 REASYFEDALDIVED
+234 REASYFEDASGIVED
-249 YCRVAAEKMVSKSG
+249 YCRAASEKIVSRSG
-263 DVLTV
+263 DRLTV
-268 SLPALLSTARW
+268 SLPALLAAPRW
-279 RYILYYILEPY
+279 RYILYYILEPF

-301 DLLLSDRTVSGKR
+301 NLLLSERTVSGKR
-314 FESQTHMLFTER
+314 FESQTHILFTER
-326 DHLRVEPVGRV
+326 EHLRVEPSESP
-337 DAASVVSSAEVE
+337 ASVVPCAQLED
-349 EIMPVRCAGTYH
+349 ILPVRCAGTYH
-361 FNGAAVTVEELDW
+361 FNGAAVTIEEVDW
-374 TPDMPLKQPEGTL
+374 TSDMPLKQSEGTL

-439 LVDTVSDSMAQDG
+439 LVDTVSDSLAQEG
-452 HVAAVLGV
+452 HIAAVLGV
-460 RSDDRYKVTST
+460 RSDDRYKVVST
-471 TRRAIRISVARR
+471 TVRAIRISVTR

>member
-8 TIEELKGLINEWSA
+8 AIEELKGLINEWSA

-49 LDERVPFAVAHCN
+49 LEDRVPFAVAHCN
-62 FRLRGEESDA
+62 FHLRGEESDG
-72 DEALVAEWAAKHSV
+72 DEALVADWAREHSV

-92 FDTEKYASDNCISIE
+92 FDTEKYASDNGISIE

-117 FAGLCSQH
+117 FAQLCSQH
-125 GYRAV
+125 GYKAV

-154 GVTGMSLMSPLPC
+154 GVTGMSLTSPLPC
-167 LAGSDAVL
+167 APGSSALL

-189 YAFAHKVRYR
+189 YAFAHKVHYR
-199 EDSTNAMSEY
+199 EDRTNAMSEY

-220 IFESINPSFVRTLN
+220 IFESINPSFIRTLN
-234 REASYFEDALDIVED
+234 REASYFEDASGIVED
-249 YCRVAAEKMVSKSG
+249 YCRAASEKIVSRSG
-263 DVLTV
+263 DRLTV
-268 SLPALLSTARW
+268 SLPALLAAPRW
-279 RYILYYILEPY
+279 RYILYYILEPF

-301 DLLLSDRTVSGKR
+301 NLLLSERTISGKR
-314 FESQTHMLFTER
+314 FESQTHILFTER
-326 DHLRVEPVGRV
+326 EYLRVEPSESP
-337 DAASVVSSAEVE
+337 ASVVPCAQLED
-349 EIMPVRCAGTYH
+349 ILPVRCAGTYH
-361 FNGAAVTVEELDW
+361 FNGAAVTVEEVDW

-439 LVDTVSDSMAQDG
+439 LVDTVSDSLAQEG
-452 HVAAVLGV
+452 HIAAVLGV
-460 RSDDRYKVTST
+460 RSDDRYKVVST
-471 TRRAIRISVARR
+471 TVRAIRISVTR

>member
-8 TIEELKGLINEWSA
+8 AIEELKGLINEWSA

-49 LDERVPFAVAHCN
+49 LEDRVPFAVAHCN
-62 FRLRGEESDA
+62 FHLRGEESDG
-72 DEALVAEWAAKHSV
+72 DEALVADWAREHSV

-92 FDTEKYASDNCISIE
+92 FDTEKYASENGISIE

-117 FAGLCSQH
+117 FASLCSQH
-125 GYRAV
+125 GYKAV

-154 GVTGMSLMSPLPC
+154 GVTGMSLTSPLPC
-167 LAGSDAVL
+167 ASGSDALL

-249 YCRVAAEKMVSKSG
+249 YCRAASEKIVSRSG
-263 DVLTV
+263 DRLNV
-268 SLPALLSTARW
+268 SLPALLAAPRW
-279 RYILYYILEPY
+279 RYILYYILEPF

-301 DLLLSDRTVSGKR
+301 NLLLSGRTISGKR
-314 FESQTHMLFTER
+314 FESQTHILFTER
-326 DHLRVEPVGRV
+326 EHLRVEPLGSP
-337 DAASVVSSAEVE
+337 ASVVPCAQVE
-349 EIMPVRCAGTYH
+349 DIMPVRCAGTYH
-361 FNGAAVTVEELDW
+361 FNGAVVTVEEVDW

-439 LVDTVSDSMAQDG
+439 LVDTVSDSMAQEG
-452 HVAAVLGV
+452 HIAAVLGV
-460 RSDDRYKVTST
+460 RSDDRYKVVST
-471 TRRAIRISVARR
+471 TVRAIRISVTR

>member
-8 TIEELKGLINEWSA
+8 AIEELKGLINEWSA

-49 LDERVPFAVAHCN
+49 LEERVPFAVAHCN
-62 FRLRGEESDA
+62 FHLRGEESDG
-72 DEALVAEWAAKHSV
+72 DEALVADWAREHSV

-92 FDTEKYASDNCISIE
+92 FDTEKYASDNGISIE

-117 FAGLCSQH
+117 FAQLCSQH
-125 GYRAV
+125 GYKAV

-154 GVTGMSLMSPLPC
+154 GVTGMSLTSPLPC
-167 LAGSDAVL
+167 APGSDALL
-175 LRPLLKCTRKQIEG
+175 LRPLLRCTRKQIEG

-220 IFESINPSFVRTLN
+220 IFESINPSFIRTLN
-234 REASYFEDALDIVED
+234 REASYFEDASGIVED
-249 YCRVAAEKMVSKSG
+249 YCRAASEKIVSRSG
-263 DVLTV
+263 DRLTV
-268 SLPALLSTARW
+268 SLPALLAAPRW
-279 RYILYYILEPY
+279 RYILYYILEPF

-301 DLLLSDRTVSGKR
+301 NLLLSERTISGKR
-314 FESQTHMLFTER
+314 FESQTHILFTER
-326 DHLRVEPVGRV
+326 EHLRVEPSESP
-337 DAASVVSSAEVE
+337 ASVVPCAQLED
-349 EIMPVRCAGTYH
+349 ILPVRCAGTYH

-374 TPDMPLKQPEGTL
+374 TSDIPLKQPEGTL

-452 HVAAVLGV
+452 HIAAVLGV
-460 RSDDRYKVTST
+460 RSDDRYKVVST
-471 TRRAIRISVARR
+471 TVRAIRISVTR